1 MTALGYFLS
10 SLSRTLLDSFRDI
23 PSLQVYLS
31 AMGIGSV
38 VDVVGVIWFSTA
50 LLIICIFA
58 VAQVNGWAADD
69 AEGRL
74 EMVLAAGVSR
84 TRVVLERIAVLL
96 VAAGIV
102 SVVSTAGVW
111 AAAGTLG
118 IAVPADRMLLA
129 ALLMLPVVFAVGA
142 IGQALAGW
150 RPRVAVVLIT
160 AIAVISY
167 FMQEFGPVFAWPE
180 WVQRT
185 SLFVLYGE
193 PVTKVDWAGTATLL
207 GIGLAGTAVALVAM
221 RRRDVGR

>member
-1 MTALGYFLS
+1 
-10 SLSRTLLDSFRDI
+10 
-23 PSLQVYLS
+23 
-31 AMGIGSV
+31 
-38 VDVVGVIWFSTA
+38 
-50 LLIICIFA
+50 
-58 VAQVNGWAADD
+58 
-69 AEGRL
+69 
-74 EMVLAAGVSR
+74 
-84 TRVVLERIAVLL
+84 VLERITVLL
-96 VAAGIV
+96 VAAGVV

-111 AAAGTLG
+111 AAAGALG

-129 ALLMLPVVFAVGA
+129 ALLMLPVVFALGA

-150 RPRVAVVLIT
+150 RPRLAVVLMA

-193 PVTKVDWAGTATLL
+193 PMTKVDLAGTVTLL
-207 GIGLAGTAVALVAM
+207 GIGVVGTTFALAAM